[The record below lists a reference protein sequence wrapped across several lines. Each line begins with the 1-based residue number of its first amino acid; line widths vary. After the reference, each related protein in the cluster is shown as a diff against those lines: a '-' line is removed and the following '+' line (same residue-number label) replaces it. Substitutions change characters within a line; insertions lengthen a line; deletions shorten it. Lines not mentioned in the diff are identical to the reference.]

1 MTPDGQKTSASCVSA
16 HFTSRNCPFVP
27 NCLFKDVCIVNN
39 LEKYYVPSTQSKGQI
54 FLLFSEIKIMSS
66 SRTKARLA
74 CARYKKIQVVCLTP
88 QCAVSLPHVWHPC
101 GPVGITPT

>member
-1 MTPDGQKTSASCVSA
+1 MTPDGQKTSASYVSA

-27 NCLFKDVCIVNN
+27 DCLFKDVCIVNN

-54 FLLFSEIKIMSS
+54 FLLFSVIKIMSS

-74 CARYKKIQVVCLTP
+74 CAPPSSIAP
-88 QCAVSLPHVWHPC
+88 N
-101 GPVGITPT
+101 PVE